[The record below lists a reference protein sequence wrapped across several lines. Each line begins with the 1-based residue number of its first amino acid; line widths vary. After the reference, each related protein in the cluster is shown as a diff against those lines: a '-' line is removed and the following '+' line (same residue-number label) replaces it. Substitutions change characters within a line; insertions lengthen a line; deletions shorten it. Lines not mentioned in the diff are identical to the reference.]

1 MLFIIFGDD
10 QILTPFGRMESVI
23 WLMFALG
30 CYECARLLSRA
41 LSCNVRPREF
51 LQLCIYFDTCVLM
64 HTYSYMYTK
73 TYILIHTVK
82 TRMVMQSRG
91 SDRYYEGM
99 VDCFRKILNEEGIW
113 TFYKA
118 LPPRLA
124 AVMPMIGIQ
133 FSVYELMKRVLLQTD
148 KEQSSSGPSSI
159 SSGSSTTMKMYQTIT
174 ENKQGLL
181 KKEVTN

>member
-1 MLFIIFGDD
+1 
-10 QILTPFGRMESVI
+10 
-23 WLMFALG
+23 
-30 CYECARLLSRA
+30 
-41 LSCNVRPREF
+41 
-51 LQLCIYFDTCVLM
+51 
-64 HTYSYMYTK
+64 
-73 TYILIHTVK
+73 
-82 TRMVMQSRG
+82 MQSRE

-99 VDCFRKILNEEGIW
+99 VDCFRKIFNEEGIW

-181 KKEVTN
+181 KKEVTNYTHLFCCCSPLVVVFFSFFLLLFISIFQCYRYSFIFYFV